1 MNFNDKKIKL
11 FKKLYIIFAIL
22 YVAIIIMFL
31 FYGKGWNKISSETV
45 LARKVLSV
53 LRIMEIAI
61 IFLLFSLSLFKYKLS
76 NEKNAALEY
85 EALKDESKKS
95 DDSFKEQKIDSKK
108 NLYYDYLIIIM
119 LIALFAVAL
128 LYKSV

>member
-53 LRIMEIAI
+53 LRIVEIAI
-61 IFLLFSLSLFKYKLS
+61 IFLLFSFSLFKYKLS

-85 EALKDESKKS
+85 ESLKDESKKS

-108 NLYYDYLIIIM
+108 NLYYDYFIIIM